1 MDRHIPLIIS
11 EGTPFERGLH
21 LGRSA
26 QSRVLHTVT
35 AYMEIFQRISALSR
49 EDVYTHAERFIPAI
63 AGFAPHLLE
72 EMRGMA
78 EGAGCELREIVA
90 INART
95 ELMYGVPHQPECTAI
110 AVSAPASADG
120 HLRLAQNWD
129 WHPSLAG
136 SLILW
141 GLKRS
146 DGLNLVTLT
155 EAGIVGKIGINAAG
169 LAMCINLLKSDS
181 DDAGP
186 AAPMHVILRRVLD
199 EAHSVDEAI
208 ALIGNTRRC
217 TSCNHLL
224 ADRHGT
230 IADVEATPAG
240 QWAHRSS
247 QGILTHANHCDSPAL
262 ASQDR
267 YVRENPETRERDK
280 RMQSLATTRPV
291 TEDALHTMLTDHGTS
306 PYAICVH
313 NQAQWSFEE
322 QGESVAS
329 IIFDLAAGTIDVADG
344 PPCQYEYQRYSID
357 KLTSYQRTNY

>member
-35 AYMEIFQRISALSR
+35 AYMEIFQRVSALSR
-49 EDVYTHAERFIPAI
+49 DDVYTHAERFMPAI
-63 AGFAPHLLE
+63 ADYAPRLLE
-72 EMRGMA
+72 EMRGIA

-95 ELMYGVPHQPECTAI
+95 ELMYGVTHQPECTAI
-110 AVSAPASADG
+110 AISAPASADG

-141 GLKRS
+141 QLKRS
-146 DGLNLVTLT
+146 DALNLVTLT

-208 ALIGNTRRC
+208 TLIGNTRRC

-240 QWAHRSS
+240 QWAYRSS
-247 QGILTHANHCDSPAL
+247 QGILTHANHCDSPTL

-267 YVRENPETRERDK
+267 YVREFSETRERDK
-280 RMQSLATTRPV
+280 RMQSLANTHPV
-291 TEDALHTMLTDHGTS
+291 TEDSLRAMLADHSTS
-306 PYAICVH
+306 PNAICLH
-313 NQAQWSFEE
+313 NHPRWPFEE

-329 IIFDLAAGTIDVADG
+329 IIIDLTGGTIDIADG
-344 PPCQYEYQRYSID
+344 PPCEHGYRRYGITG
-357 KLTSYQRTNY
+357 LL